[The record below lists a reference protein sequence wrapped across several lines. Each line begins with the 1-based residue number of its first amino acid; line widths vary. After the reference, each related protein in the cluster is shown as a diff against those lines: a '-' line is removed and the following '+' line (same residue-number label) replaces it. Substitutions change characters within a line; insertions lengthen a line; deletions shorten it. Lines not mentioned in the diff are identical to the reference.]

1 MKVATPG
8 GRKTLARPKPR
19 GQCGAL
25 PYRLT
30 PDLEILLVT
39 SRDTG
44 RWVIPKGWTMKA
56 KTRRE
61 VAALEAL
68 EEAGVEGKTAKTPMG
83 VYDYV
88 KVLRLGDSQA
98 CKVTVFALQVA
109 IQRETWREQD
119 QRSTQWFPWQ
129 AAAAAVQEP
138 GLRRII
144 ARFAKAILRDHI
156 APRAALIG
164 GAEPS

>member
-1 MKVATPG
+1 LKAATTG

-25 PYRLT
+25 PYRLN

-44 RWVIPKGWTMKA
+44 RWVIPKGWTMKS

-61 VAALEAL
+61 AAEQEAI
-68 EEAGVEGKTAKTPMG
+68 EEAGVEGKTPKTPLG

-88 KVLRLGDSQA
+88 KVLRLGDSQL
-98 CKVTVFALQVA
+98 CKVTVFALHVTL
-109 IQRETWREQD
+109 QRETWREQAL
-119 QRSTQWFPWQ
+119 RSTRWFAWE
-129 AAAAAVQEP
+129 AAAALVQEP
-138 GLRRII
+138 GLKRII
-144 ARFAKAILRDHI
+144 ARFAKAQSRDRGSAGHRS
-156 APRAALIG
+156 A
-164 GAEPS
+164 